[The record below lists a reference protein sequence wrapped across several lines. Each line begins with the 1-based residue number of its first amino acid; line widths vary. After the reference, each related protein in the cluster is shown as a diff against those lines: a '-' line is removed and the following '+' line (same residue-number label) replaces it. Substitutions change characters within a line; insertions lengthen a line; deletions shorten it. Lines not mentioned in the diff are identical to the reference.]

1 MNPCVLFQ
9 MESETTCS
17 AHRISRSFVGSRICD
32 ARIMVMNGG
41 LAPGGTVSC
50 ECGGEGFDPGIT
62 SVEYVQAMR
71 TAVPDLFARLDA
83 WASHSYPANGL
94 GYGLVLIAVAFGCL
108 THAFVTSDFSVLNVA
123 QNSHSTKP
131 MLYKV
136 SGVWGN
142 HEGSMLLWV
151 LILALFGS
159 AVALFG
165 RNLPPGLQ
173 RALTMLR
180 QRLDFL
186 SDSAAQR
193 RLITVCFMFLNLLAV
208 YTRDLESGRA
218 SEDFDEALED
228 TIRQI
233 VAALFLPVRQEG

>member
-1 MNPCVLFQ
+1 M
-9 MESETTCS
+9 SERKARPDDQVDSRT
-17 AHRISRSFVGSRICD
+17 RII
-32 ARIMVMNGG
+32 
-41 LAPGGTVSC
+41 LAA
-50 ECGGEGFDPGIT
+50 EI
-62 SVEYVQAMR
+62 
-71 TAVPDLFARLDA
+71 LFAREGIDGVSLRRIAAVAGQKNHHAVQYHFGTRDGLVQA
-83 WASHSYPANGL
+83 IFDYRMEQMDERRLTMFAEAERDGRIGDPRIIVEVILLPQIALIDRFGDHSYANFL
-94 GYGLVLIAVAFGCL
+94 CQYLLRN
-108 THAFVTSDFSVLNVA
+108 SDA
-123 QNSHSTKP
+123 
-131 MLYKV
+131 
-136 SGVWGN
+136 
-142 HEGSMLLWV
+142 E
-151 LILALFGS
+151 
-159 AVALFG
+159 FG
-165 RNLPPGLQ
+165 RFGGNLPPGLQ